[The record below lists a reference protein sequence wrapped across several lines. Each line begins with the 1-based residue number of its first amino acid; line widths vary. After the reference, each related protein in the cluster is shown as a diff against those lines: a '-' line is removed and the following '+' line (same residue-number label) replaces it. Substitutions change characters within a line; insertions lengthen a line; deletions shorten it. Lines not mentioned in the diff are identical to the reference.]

1 MNEQSNSTKDF
12 ETLFKVFLKRFF
24 VFYFSIFVVIVFF
37 LTYYEFQKEKIHVK
51 NNLNT
56 IANNFDNGIS
66 SVLWNY
72 QDDALQNILIGIT
85 QNPIISHLKVK
96 NEKNEVLF
104 EWHRDQSKKN
114 NYSVELIHKLTKTFN
129 NKENFLGTLVLS
141 ADTFIIFKELDK
153 TFFNIIIINFI
164 AFLLIFLLLIKF
176 GKNYLINPL
185 TSFTKELKDISVK
198 TKMPTLMLDN
208 AEIREIYDI
217 KENTN
222 ILIQEIFVLK
232 DSFQVIVEDLTET
245 QDELIKQNEGLES
258 EIKRRTKEVIE
269 KEKKFRSIF
278 EQSTVGI
285 VIADK
290 RGAIISCNESYV
302 KLLEFDRPRD
312 LIGLSFQ
319 SFTHSDDYEEQVK
332 IMKNFLQGNI
342 TKGRMEKRYVTKSQK
357 IIWADI
363 SATVIKNEN
372 GEIENFIGIIVD
384 ITERKK
390 NELELKKLYN
400 LALDANSL
408 TGLPGNNSIR
418 KRIEEALLNK
428 EDLCVIYGDLDYF
441 KAYND
446 HYGFALGDKLLI
458 HVAKIYSYLGDELKI
473 NNFFLG
479 HIGGDDFVIILPHE
493 FVEKYVRLLIS
504 DLEESIKDYYSQE
517 DFSRG
522 FIKSINRQGETEE
535 FPFVTVSLAG
545 LCLKDGK
552 YSTYLEVND
561 ALSFAK
567 KEAKKIAGNSFF
579 LMKD

>member
-1 MNEQSNSTKDF
+1 MNEQSILNKDF
-12 ETLFKVFLKRFF
+12 ENLFKVFLKRFL
-24 VFYFSIFVVIVFF
+24 VLYFSIFVIIVFF
-37 LTYYEFQKEKIHVK
+37 LTYYEFQKEKAHVRD
-51 NNLNT
+51 NLNT

-66 SVLWNY
+66 SVLRDY
-72 QDDALQNILIGIT
+72 EEDTLQSILIGIT
-85 QNPIISHLKVK
+85 QNPLISHLKVTNKK
-96 NEKNEVLF
+96 NEILF
-104 EWHRDQSKKN
+104 EWHKSQNKKN
-114 NYSVELIHKLTKTFN
+114 NYSVELVHELNKTFEA
-129 NKENFLGTLVLS
+129 KENFLGTLILS
-141 ADTFIIFKELDK
+141 ADSFIIFKELDK
-153 TFFNIIIINFI
+153 TFFNIIAINFI
-164 AFLLIFLLLIKF
+164 AFLIIFLSLIKF
-176 GKNYLINPL
+176 GKNYLLIPL
-185 TSFTKELKDISVK
+185 ISFNNELKDISVK
-198 TKMPTLMLDN
+198 NKMPTLNLDN
-208 AEIREIYDI
+208 TKIKEIYDI

-245 QDELIKQNEGLES
+245 QDALIKQNEGLES

-312 LIGLSFQ
+312 LLGLSFQ

-332 IMKNFLQGNI
+332 IMKNFLQGKI
-342 TKGRMEKRYVTKSQK
+342 TKGRMEKRYVTKSHK

-363 SATVIKNEN
+363 SATVIKNEH
-372 GEIENFIGIIVD
+372 GEIENFIGIVVD

-390 NELELKKLYN
+390 SELELKKLYN

-458 HVAKIYSYLGDELKI
+458 HVAKIYAYLGDELKI

-493 FVEKYVRLLIS
+493 FVEKYVSLLIS
-504 DLEESIKDYYSQE
+504 DLEESIKGYYNQE
-517 DFSRG
+517 DYERG
-522 FIKSINRQGETEE
+522 YIKSINRQGETEE
-535 FPFVTVSLAG
+535 FPFVTVSLAA

-567 KEAKKIAGNSFF
+567 KEAKKIIGNSFY
-579 LMKD
+579 LMKE

>member
-567 KEAKKIAGNSFF
+567 KEAKKIVGNSFF